1 MMHLKLNPIVSM
13 NFRYNYEKNS
23 QLLETRG
30 IGFEEIIQAI
40 SEGNILDIRKHPNE
54 LKYPD
59 QKILYV
65 RILEEVYAVPF
76 IEEEKDWVFLKTLFP
91 TRKARKEFLGI

>member
-1 MMHLKLNPIVSM
+1 M
-13 NFRYNYEKNS
+13 NFKYNYEKNS

-30 IGFEEIIQAI
+30 LGFEEIIQAI

-54 LKYPD
+54 LKYPE

-76 IEEEKDWVFLKTLFP
+76 IEEKDCFFLKTLFP
-91 TRKARKEFLGI
+91 TRKARKEFLGV

>member
-1 MMHLKLNPIVSM
+1 MGQILHGYAVN
-13 NFRYNYEKNS
+13 
-23 QLLETRG
+23 
-30 IGFEEIIQAI
+30 EI
-40 SEGNILDIRKHPNE
+40 EHILTKTNHPWTNE

-76 IEEEKDWVFLKTLFP
+76 IEEKDCFFLKTLFP
-91 TRKARKEFLGI
+91 TRKARKEFLGV